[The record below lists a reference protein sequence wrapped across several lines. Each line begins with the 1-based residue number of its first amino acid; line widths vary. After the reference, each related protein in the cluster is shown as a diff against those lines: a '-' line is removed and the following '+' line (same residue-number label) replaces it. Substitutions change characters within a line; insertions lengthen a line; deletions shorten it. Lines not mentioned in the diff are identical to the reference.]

1 MSPKQNHLKNYIII
15 KSPNQYFPPLALL
28 LGNTPFFRRKVY
40 QRTLHRNH
48 HFIFA
53 KVFEVSQETFYKKFL
68 VSGFGADAPTY
79 NAHKKH
85 GIAVLLNCRNM
96 LELPFQTSAARDF

>member
-68 VSGFGADAPTY
+68 VSGFGADAPTD
-79 NAHKKH
+79 NALKKR
-85 GIAVLLNCRNM
+85 GFSAFFIFSSTVGTA
-96 LELPFQTSAARDF
+96 FQTLLQVAF